1 MLTALLRSLRTGV
14 VTLRY
19 PEQPAAVPDRYRGEP
34 RPVPGRP
41 FDALP
46 SPGSCPTGALSLDP
60 DDRRYALDVARC
72 IRCGRCGEAAGG
84 AVELGREVE
93 VAARSR
99 AGLVIQAERGP
110 DGAVVT
116 LPPPPPP
123 GEVEGWIRR
132 TLGRSLALRHLDA
145 GSCNACDW
153 ELTALLNPVY
163 DVRRLGVDFVASPRH
178 ADGVIV
184 TGPVT
189 RNLQTAVRRTWE
201 AIPDPRLVIAVG
213 ACASS
218 GGIAGQSYASAG
230 GVGEILP
237 VDVFVPGCPPRP
249 EAIIYGILLA
259 VGRVQEPRRGRE
271 GRPSAAH
278 DHDQRTGRTGG
289 SSKA

>member
-19 PEQPAAVPDRYRGEP
+19 PEEPARIPERFRGAP
-34 RPVPGRP
+34 RPRPGAA

-46 SPGSCPTGALSLDP
+46 PASVCPSGAISGGDGGS
-60 DDRRYALDVARC
+60 RYAIDLARC
-72 IRCGRCGEAAGG
+72 VRCGRCAEGPAAEAI
-84 AVELGREVE
+84 ELGRRVE
-93 VAARSR
+93 LAARSR
-99 AGLVIQAERGP
+99 PGLVVEVERGG
-110 DGAVVT
+110 DGRVVA
-116 LPPPPPP
+116 LPPPPPEA
-123 GEVEGWIRR
+123 EVAERIRR
-132 TLGRSLALRHLDA
+132 TLGRSLHLRHLDS

-189 RNLQTAVRRTWE
+189 RNLETAVRRTWE
-201 AIPDPRLVIAVG
+201 AVPEPRVVIAVG

-218 GGIAGQSYASAG
+218 GGIVGRSYASAG
-230 GVGEILP
+230 GVGEVLP

-249 EAIIYGILLA
+249 EAIVYGILLA
-259 VGRVQEPRRGRE
+259 VGRVRATAPGARAG
-271 GRPSAAH
+271 
-278 DHDQRTGRTGG
+278 
-289 SSKA
+289 

>member
-14 VTLRY
+14 VTIRY
-19 PEQPAAVPDRYRGEP
+19 PEEPARIPERFRGPP
-34 RPVPGRP
+34 RLLPGAA

-46 SPGSCPTGALSLDP
+46 PPSICPSGAIEGGGGQA
-60 DDRRYALDVARC
+60 RYAIDLARC
-72 IRCGRCGEAAGG
+72 VRCGRCAEAPAGG
-84 AVELGREVE
+84 AIELGRRVE
-93 VAARSR
+93 LASRSR
-99 AGLVIQAERGP
+99 ESLVARVERGA
-110 DGAVVT
+110 DGRIVA
-116 LPPPPPP
+116 LPPPPPAAQVA
-123 GEVEGWIRR
+123 ERIRR
-132 TLGRSLALRHLDA
+132 TLGRSLHLRHLDA

-189 RNLQTAVRRTWE
+189 RNLETAVRRTWE
-201 AIPDPRLVIAVG
+201 AVPEPRVVIAVG

-218 GGIAGQSYASAG
+218 GGIVGRSYASAG

-237 VDVFVPGCPPRP
+237 VDVLVPGCPPRP

-259 VGRVQEPRRGRE
+259 VGRVQP
-271 GRPSAAH
+271 
-278 DHDQRTGRTGG
+278 T
-289 SSKA
+289 